1 MKKAKIIHFG
11 DPVLRQ
17 KAEPVKVFHKKLHG
31 VVDTIKNTL
40 LDTDYAAALAANQVS
55 ILKSITVIDYCDEYF
70 EMINPEIIAS
80 SGESTGFEGC
90 LSLPGYSGK
99 VKRAENVTV
108 KYQDRHGKENTIE
121 RGGAM
126 ARCIQHELDHLNGI
140 LYIDRMVEDFVTHD
154 DKGTKLSVKDLQR
167 LTAAGSDVQ

>member
-17 KAEPVKVFHKKLHG
+17 KAEPVAVFHKKLYA

-55 ILKSITVIDYCDEYF
+55 ILKQITVIDYCDEYF
-70 EMINPEIIAS
+70 EMINPEILES
-80 SGESTGFEGC
+80 SGVNIGYEGC
-90 LSLPGYSGK
+90 LSFPGFSGK
-99 VKRAENVTV
+99 VKRFENVTV
-108 KYQDRHGKENTIE
+108 RFFDRYGDEKIIQ
-121 RGGAM
+121 RSGSM

-154 DKGTKLSVKDLQR
+154 ENNTKLYVADLQQ
-167 LTAAGSDVQ
+167 LTAPGRKE

>member
-17 KAEPVKVFHKKLHG
+17 KAEPVKVFHKKLHA

-154 DKGTKLSVKDLQR
+154 DKGTKLSVADLQR
-167 LTAAGSDVQ
+167 LTAAGNNAQ

>member
-1 MKKAKIIHFG
+1 MKKAKIIYFG

-70 EMINPEIIAS
+70 EMINPEITAS
-80 SGESTGFEGC
+80 SGESIGYEGC

-99 VKRAENVTV
+99 VKRAERITV
-108 KYQDRHGKENTIE
+108 KYQDRRGKEITIE
-121 RGGAM
+121 REGAI

-154 DKGTKLSVKDLQR
+154 ENNTKLFVSDLQQ
-167 LTAAGSDVQ
+167 LTAPGRQV